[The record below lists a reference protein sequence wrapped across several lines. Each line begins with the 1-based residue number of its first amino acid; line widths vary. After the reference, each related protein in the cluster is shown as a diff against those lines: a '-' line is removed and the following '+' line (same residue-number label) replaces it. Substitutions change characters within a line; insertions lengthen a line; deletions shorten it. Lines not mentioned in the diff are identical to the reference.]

1 MVNPKRPRLSF
12 AENFGILSFF
22 AREARPGRIHVLS
35 VPVGG
40 YKMRALTL
48 EASAHTPP
56 GVKVRGRRGLCFRS
70 RKGEAMKEGRRGD
83 LHDGESNALPI
94 LPPQF
99 SSAGAGPEEFVLEH
113 HRQPAFEL
121 PPLSSVVYCISLTL
135 GRPYKVEIQR
145 GGRRRSYQLVP
156 GDVSVFPYGFSIG
169 GATFEP
175 CEFLALCIR
184 PHVIESAAAGVPGDG
199 RPEIKTS
206 IGVSDPLAA
215 GMLHDLLRELK
226 AGGGVASPH
235 VEALVEALSVH
246 LVRHYSSRPR
256 AAGGQ
261 ADGMPDYVLSGAVAF
276 IEDSLERDL
285 SPAEIARAAGLS
297 PARFARAFKAA
308 TGKPVRE
315 YVDERRV
322 EKAKPLLASGELTPE
337 EVARRVGFKSPRR
350 FAAVFR
356 KLTGVSPRS
365 YRSGTHP

>member
-1 MVNPKRPRLSF
+1 
-12 AENFGILSFF
+12 
-22 AREARPGRIHVLS
+22 
-35 VPVGG
+35 
-40 YKMRALTL
+40 MRALTL

-56 GVKVRGRRGLCFRS
+56 GAKVRGRRGLCLRA
-70 RKGEAMKEGRRGD
+70 RKGEAMKEGRRVD

-113 HRQPAFEL
+113 YRQPAFEL
-121 PPLSSVVYCISLTL
+121 PPLSAVVYCISLTL

-145 GGRRRSYQLVP
+145 EGRRRSYHLTP
-156 GDVSVFPYGFSIG
+156 GDVSVFPYGLSIG

-184 PHVIESAAAGVPGDG
+184 PHVVERAAAGGPGDG

-215 GMLHDLLRELK
+215 GMLHDLLRELR
-226 AGGGVASPH
+226 AGGGPH

-246 LVRHYSSRPR
+246 LVRHYSKGPR
-256 AAGGQ
+256 AAPSGP

-297 PARFARAFKAA
+297 PSRFARAFKAA
-308 TGKPVRE
+308 TGKTVRE

-322 EKAKPLLASGELTPE
+322 EKAKPLLASGEATPE

-365 YRSGTHP
+365 YRS